1 MISVTLWKYGMVIKI
16 DNVELFDGHPFQ
28 DNKRF
33 TLKQHS
39 DGDLIKSKNRVQKH
53 GEVFTPKWI
62 VKKMLATPEIQD
74 KIHDLHATFLESSAG
89 EGAFLTEVLHQK
101 LNYVDDTSKKK
112 EWQVN
117 ALWALMSIYGIEY
130 LEDNLFKARQA
141 MTDVLINHY
150 QNFFPKELSGKTE
163 FFRSAN
169 LVIKLNVV
177 QVDTLKYKQR
187 SCNPIIFNEW
197 KMVNNDE
204 VLRVPFTY
212 ESLFED
218 DEDNQLDIF
227 SSNDQINLFDEF
239 ANNLSTVTAR
249 GNGTAEQREENI
261 RRLLNFFPVIGE
273 DENGKMVELDPKQ
286 VLSIPRRLKSQEVVN
301 HGFMNNFLFANISN
315 IFNAPDE
322 VKEILNG
329 FVIAREDKSKKR
341 DTIVND
347 ANDVN
352 VD

>member
-1 MISVTLWKYGMVIKI
+1 MVIKI

-177 QVDTLKYKQR
+177 QGDTLKYKQR

-212 ESLFED
+212 ESLKMMK
-218 DEDNQLDIF
+218 I
-227 SSNDQINLFDEF
+227 INL
-239 ANNLSTVTAR
+239 
-249 GNGTAEQREENI
+249 I
-261 RRLLNFFPVIGE
+261 FFHL
-273 DENGKMVELDPKQ
+273 MT
-286 VLSIPRRLKSQEVVN
+286 R
-301 HGFMNNFLFANISN
+301 
-315 IFNAPDE
+315 
-322 VKEILNG
+322 
-329 FVIAREDKSKKR
+329 
-341 DTIVND
+341 
-347 ANDVN
+347 
-352 VD
+352 

>member
-1 MISVTLWKYGMVIKI
+1 M
-16 DNVELFDGHPFQ
+16 E
-28 DNKRF
+28 
-33 TLKQHS
+33 
-39 DGDLIKSKNRVQKH
+39 
-53 GEVFTPKWI
+53 
-62 VKKMLATPEIQD
+62 
-74 KIHDLHATFLESSAG
+74 
-89 EGAFLTEVLHQK
+89 
-101 LNYVDDTSKKK
+101 
-112 EWQVN
+112 
-117 ALWALMSIYGIEY
+117 
-130 LEDNLFKARQA
+130 
-141 MTDVLINHY
+141 
-150 QNFFPKELSGKTE
+150 
-163 FFRSAN
+163 
-169 LVIKLNVV
+169 
-177 QVDTLKYKQR
+177 
-187 SCNPIIFNEW
+187 
-197 KMVNNDE
+197 MVNNDE

-249 GNGTAEQREENI
+249 GNGTAEQHEENI

-347 ANDVN
+347 TNDVN

>member
-1 MISVTLWKYGMVIKI
+1 MVIKI
-16 DNVELFDGHPFQ
+16 DNVELFDDHPFQ

-177 QVDTLKYKQR
+177 QGDTLKYKQR

-204 VLRVPFTY
+204 K
-212 ESLFED
+212 
-218 DEDNQLDIF
+218 I
-227 SSNDQINLFDEF
+227 SS
-239 ANNLSTVTAR
+239 
-249 GNGTAEQREENI
+249 
-261 RRLLNFFPVIGE
+261 
-273 DENGKMVELDPKQ
+273 
-286 VLSIPRRLKSQEVVN
+286 
-301 HGFMNNFLFANISN
+301 
-315 IFNAPDE
+315 
-322 VKEILNG
+322 
-329 FVIAREDKSKKR
+329 
-341 DTIVND
+341 
-347 ANDVN
+347 
-352 VD
+352 

>member
-16 DNVELFDGHPFQ
+16 DNVELFDDHPFQ

-177 QVDTLKYKQR
+177 QGDTLKYKQR

-204 VLRVPFTY
+204 K
-212 ESLFED
+212 
-218 DEDNQLDIF
+218 I
-227 SSNDQINLFDEF
+227 SS
-239 ANNLSTVTAR
+239 
-249 GNGTAEQREENI
+249 
-261 RRLLNFFPVIGE
+261 
-273 DENGKMVELDPKQ
+273 
-286 VLSIPRRLKSQEVVN
+286 
-301 HGFMNNFLFANISN
+301 
-315 IFNAPDE
+315 
-322 VKEILNG
+322 
-329 FVIAREDKSKKR
+329 
-341 DTIVND
+341 
-347 ANDVN
+347 
-352 VD
+352 

>member
-1 MISVTLWKYGMVIKI
+1 
-16 DNVELFDGHPFQ
+16 
-28 DNKRF
+28 
-33 TLKQHS
+33 
-39 DGDLIKSKNRVQKH
+39 
-53 GEVFTPKWI
+53 
-62 VKKMLATPEIQD
+62 
-74 KIHDLHATFLESSAG
+74 
-89 EGAFLTEVLHQK
+89 
-101 LNYVDDTSKKK
+101 
-112 EWQVN
+112 
-117 ALWALMSIYGIEY
+117 MSIYGIEY

-177 QVDTLKYKQR
+177 QGDTLKYKQR

-249 GNGTAEQREENI
+249 GNGTAEQHEENI

>member
-1 MISVTLWKYGMVIKI
+1 
-16 DNVELFDGHPFQ
+16 
-28 DNKRF
+28 
-33 TLKQHS
+33 
-39 DGDLIKSKNRVQKH
+39 
-53 GEVFTPKWI
+53 
-62 VKKMLATPEIQD
+62 
-74 KIHDLHATFLESSAG
+74 
-89 EGAFLTEVLHQK
+89 
-101 LNYVDDTSKKK
+101 
-112 EWQVN
+112 
-117 ALWALMSIYGIEY
+117 
-130 LEDNLFKARQA
+130 
-141 MTDVLINHY
+141 
-150 QNFFPKELSGKTE
+150 
-163 FFRSAN
+163 
-169 LVIKLNVV
+169 
-177 QVDTLKYKQR
+177 
-187 SCNPIIFNEW
+187 
-197 KMVNNDE
+197 MVNNDE

>member
-1 MISVTLWKYGMVIKI
+1 MVIKI

-177 QVDTLKYKQR
+177 QGDTLKYKQR
-187 SCNPIIFNEW
+187 S
-197 KMVNNDE
+197 
-204 VLRVPFTY
+204 
-212 ESLFED
+212 
-218 DEDNQLDIF
+218 
-227 SSNDQINLFDEF
+227 
-239 ANNLSTVTAR
+239 
-249 GNGTAEQREENI
+249 
-261 RRLLNFFPVIGE
+261 
-273 DENGKMVELDPKQ
+273 
-286 VLSIPRRLKSQEVVN
+286 
-301 HGFMNNFLFANISN
+301 
-315 IFNAPDE
+315 
-322 VKEILNG
+322 
-329 FVIAREDKSKKR
+329 
-341 DTIVND
+341 
-347 ANDVN
+347 
-352 VD
+352 